1 MFRNIIFDWSGTLCD
16 DMAITIE
23 ATNFVLSH
31 YNLPPLDR
39 ESFRN
44 EFQLPY
50 PDYYAWKT
58 PHAKLEDLENYYRE
72 SFDHSTLKVTPIPHA
87 REFLDFCRRRGIRC
101 FILTSM
107 DPPAFEQQVREMDML
122 HFFEHIHSGIRNKEH
137 YIPTLMKQHGLL
149 PHETAFVGDMQH
161 DITAAHCAGITAIG
175 VQTGY
180 NNVQQLAHAEPHMI
194 IPHLGA
200 LRQLMEHTPTTPQ
213 ESINLHGLE
222 LMCNIGITEEER
234 SIPQRLTANIALSLP
249 APFAGMQEDITRTID
264 YALLTYRLR
273 ELAGSKPYHLVETLA
288 HELAMCC
295 VQEFHA
301 PSATIEVHKYILPEI
316 ASCSFRTTVQ
326 GWGAGS
332 SNKDDTFSLRA

>member
-31 YNLPPLDR
+31 YDLPPLDR

-58 PHAKLEDLENYYRE
+58 PQAKLEELENYYRE
-72 SFDHSTLKVTPIPHA
+72 SFDNSTLKVTPIPHA
-87 REFLDFCRRRGIRC
+87 RDFLDFCRRRGIRC

-107 DPPAFEQQVREMDML
+107 DPPAFDQQVREMDML

-137 YIPTLMKQHGLL
+137 YIPSLMKQHGLL
-149 PHETAFVGDMQH
+149 PHETAFIGDMQH

-180 NNVQQLAHAEPHMI
+180 NNVQQLAQAEPDLI

-200 LRQLMEHTPTTPQ
+200 LRRLMEHTTSAPKET
-213 ESINLHGLE
+213 IKLHRLE
-222 LMCNIGITEEER
+222 LSCRIGITEEER
-234 SIPQRLTANIALSLP
+234 SAPQRLTANITLSV
-249 APFAGMQEDITRTID
+249 ACPFADMQEDISRTID
-264 YALLTYRLR
+264 YARLTYRLI
-273 ELAGSKPYHLVETLA
+273 ELAGSKAYNLVETLA
-288 HELAMCC
+288 DELATCC
-295 VQEFHA
+295 VREFHA
-301 PSATIEVHKYILPEI
+301 TTATVEVHKYILPEI
-316 ASCSFRTTVQ
+316 ASCAFCTTAQ
-326 GWGAGS
+326 S
-332 SNKDDTFSLRA
+332 